1 MFMSLRILALALGLM
16 LVASC
21 GEPPDPRLRE
31 RLVLLDG
38 PHLERLLEHLARLEG
53 TPIAR
58 HAKSLRGRLGGCT
71 TVWGT
76 PRAGGRDAAQTAL
89 ADLRCLTA
97 EDEDDERL
105 ALARRRRGDAAGWIQ
120 WPLGENG
127 RLELALELVGED
139 LALTGRVKP
148 AASAGALALLVPGQ
162 SPPAAPAIEPSRA
175 VIHLRV
181 KPADGLS
188 LSQWIPTGGQADRLF
203 ALKGRLLEG
212 ALLEGTWE
220 LAFVTPETPGSLPL
234 PVAALHHRMEDPIRR
249 AVDEALDQLERT
261 WPIRRTPRRFG
272 LDRDAGPSTAARAAL
287 DAGVDGGC
295 YLDLP
300 LLPELAPCWAVT
312 PDALLIGY
320 RPEAIER
327 ALAGPDV
334 STFAASGSGPESA
347 VSGPRTAATRLD
359 VDFDRLRAVDRA
371 LAPDAEGT
379 RPADLWSKLAL
390 RWREERDGTIS
401 LDARLEAR
409 P

>member
-1 MFMSLRILALALGLM
+1 MSMSLRILAFALGLT
-16 LVASC
+16 LLAGC

-31 RLVLLDG
+31 PLVLLHG
-38 PHLERLLEHLARLEG
+38 PALERLLERLARLEG
-53 TPIAR
+53 TPLAR
-58 HAKSLRGRLGGCT
+58 NAKSLRGRLGGCA

-76 PRAGGRDAAQTAL
+76 PRAGGRDAAQQAL

-105 ALARRRRGDAAGWIQ
+105 TLARRRRGDAAGWIQ
-120 WPLGENG
+120 WPLGGNG
-127 RLELALELVGED
+127 RLELGLELLDED
-139 LALTGRVKP
+139 LALTGRVEPP
-148 AASAGALALLVPGQ
+148 AIPGALALLLPGQ
-162 SPPAAPAIEPSRA
+162 SPPAAPAIEPTRA

-181 KPADGLS
+181 KPADGLP

-203 ALKGRLLEG
+203 ALKGRLLAG

-234 PVAALHHRMEDPIRR
+234 PVAALHHRLEDPIRR

-272 LDRDAGPSTAARAAL
+272 LDPDADPSAAARP
-287 DAGVDGGC
+287 DTGVDGGC

-300 LLPELAPCWAVT
+300 LLPELAPCWAIT
-312 PDALLIGY
+312 PEALLIGY
-320 RPEAIER
+320 RPEAVER
-327 ALAGPDV
+327 ALAAPDV
-334 STFAASGSGPESA
+334 SAAAAVGSGPDSV
-347 VSGPRTAATRLD
+347 VSGPRAAATGLD
-359 VDFDRLRAVDRA
+359 VDFDRLRAIDRA
-371 LAPDAEGT
+371 LAPEAEGP

-401 LDARLEAR
+401 LDARLKAR